1 MKSITEYALRNRPA
15 EVMDAVAGG
24 ESFRISRNGM
34 EVAELRPLR
43 RRRQLS
49 AEELVTRHRRLPRV
63 GGALLRREADE
74 FFGTEERV
82 GPDS

>member
-1 MKSITEYALRNRPA
+1 MKSITEYELRNRFA

-43 RRRQLS
+43 
-49 AEELVTRHRRLPRV
+49 
-63 GGALLRREADE
+63 EADE
-74 FFGTEERV
+74 FFGTEDRV